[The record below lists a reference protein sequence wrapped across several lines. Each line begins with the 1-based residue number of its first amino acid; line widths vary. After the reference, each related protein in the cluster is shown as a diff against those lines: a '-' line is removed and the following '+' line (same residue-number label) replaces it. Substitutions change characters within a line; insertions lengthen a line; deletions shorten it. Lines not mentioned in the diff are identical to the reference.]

1 MPTLYQTVNGTG
13 IATAL
18 IVDWAVVPFNVAVA
32 VELQNGTGTFKVQ
45 YTLNNPNIAID
56 GGYPGYL
63 GTAAN
68 TTVTWFDDVNI
79 AANSTTSLTGNYMF
93 PVRALRVNVAS
104 AGAAMQLQFSVVQ
117 GYPS

>member
-1 MPTLYQTVNGTG
+1 MPALYQTINATG

-18 IVDWAVVPFNVAVA
+18 IVDWAVVPFNTAIAIEV
-32 VELQNGTGTFKVQ
+32 QNGTGTFKVQ

-56 GGYPGYL
+56 GAYPGYL

-79 AANSTTSLTGNYMF
+79 PASSTTSLSGNYMF

-104 AGAAMQLQFSVVQ
+104 AGATMQLQFSVVQ

>member
-1 MPTLYQTVNGTG
+1 MPALYQTINGTG

-45 YTLNNPNIAID
+45 YTLDNPNVVID
-56 GGYPGYL
+56 RGYPGYL

-79 AANSTTSLTGNYMF
+79 PANSTSSLTGNYMF
-93 PVRALRVNVAS
+93 PVQALRVNVAS
-104 AGAAMQLQFSVVQ
+104 AGATMQLQFSVVQ
-117 GYPS
+117 GFPS